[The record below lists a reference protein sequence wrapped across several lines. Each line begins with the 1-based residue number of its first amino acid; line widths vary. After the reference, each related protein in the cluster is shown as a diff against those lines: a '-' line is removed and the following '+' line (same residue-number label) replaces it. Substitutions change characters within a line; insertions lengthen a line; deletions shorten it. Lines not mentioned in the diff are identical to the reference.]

1 MKILINE
8 SETAAAQQLKD
19 IIATFDYEVEILRM
33 SPQIGSLLSSFN
45 GPVLPQ
51 RYLVRNGTRLISLPV
66 SDIAYFYVR
75 DRMSCI
81 RTHGNTDHLTE
92 RSLDEI
98 SSDLDAADFFR
109 LNRQCIAHYRSI
121 ARVQAWF
128 NGKLKVQLKPAL
140 EEDIIVSRLRAPEF
154 RKWLGE

>member
-8 SETAAAQQLKD
+8 SEAAAAQQLKD

-33 SPQIGSLLSSFN
+33 SAQLGSLLSSFN
-45 GPVLPQ
+45 RPVLPQ

-66 SDIAYFYVR
+66 CDIAYFYVR

-81 RTHGNTDHLTE
+81 RTFGNTDHLTE

-98 SSDLDAADFFR
+98 SSELDAADFFR

-128 NGKLKVQLKPAL
+128 NGKLKVQLKPVL

>member
-8 SETAAAQQLKD
+8 TEAAAAQQLKD
-19 IIATFDYEVEILRM
+19 IIATFDYDVEILRM
-33 SPQIGSLLSSFN
+33 SGQMGSLLSGLN
-45 GPVLPQ
+45 IPAPPQ
-51 RYLVRNGTRLISLPV
+51 RYLVRSGTRLISLPV

-81 RTHGNTDHLTE
+81 RTNNNTDHLLE
-92 RSLDEI
+92 KSLDDICAE
-98 SSDLDAADFFR
+98 LDARDFFR
-109 LNRQCIAHYRSI
+109 LNRQCIAHYGSI
-121 ARVQAWF
+121 VKVQAWF
-128 NGKLKVQLKPAL
+128 NGKLKVQVKPAL

>member
-8 SETAAAQQLKD
+8 TEAAAALQLKD
-19 IIATFDYEVEILRM
+19 IIETFDYEVEILRM
-33 SPQIGSLLSSFN
+33 SAQVGSLLSSFSM
-45 GPVLPQ
+45 PALPQ
-51 RYLVRNGTRLISLPV
+51 RYLVKSGTRLISLPV

-81 RTHGNTDHLTE
+81 RTHGNTDHLLE
-92 RSLDEI
+92 KSLDEI
-98 SSDLDAADFFR
+98 SSELGGADFFR

-121 ARVQAWF
+121 VKVQAWF